1 MYGKLSMTIVATFVC
16 VLFVQTL
23 YAEEFGIIMEVAGE
37 STVNREGKN
46 INADFGQDLRVGD
59 ILNAGEGSM
68 MIIVAYESCEEWKV
82 TGPEQALIE
91 TKSNIISLSGQLSPA
106 RRLPVCYK
114 PEAFAYSGPN
124 VMGGTLL
131 RSGEGEGPDVA
142 KIDQIRQN
150 ADLSNSELMSLLMF
164 DLQNGDKEKALEYY
178 EMLMSKNPGATV
190 PDPILKELGVAAK

>member
-1 MYGKLSMTIVATFVC
+1 MYGKLSISVMATAVFFLLC
-16 VLFVQTL
+16 QTL
-23 YAEEFGIIMEVAGE
+23 YAEDFGIIMEASGE
-37 STVNREGKN
+37 STINRAGKN
-46 INADFGQDLRVGD
+46 IGADFGQDLKVGD
-59 ILNAGEGSM
+59 IINAGEGSM

-82 TGPEQALIE
+82 TGPEQVLIE
-91 TKSNIISLSGQLSPA
+91 TPSNIISLSGQLSPA

-164 DLQNGDKEKALEYY
+164 DLQNGDKDKALEYY
-178 EMLMSKNPGATV
+178 NMLISKNPGATV
-190 PDPILKELGVAAK
+190 PEPILKELGVAK